1 MQITSTSVEM
11 CSIYSR
17 IEISNGR
24 KLSLPESNIPFKYR
38 AVLKT
43 FQNTEV
49 LEVLITKS
57 INMT

>member
-1 MQITSTSVEM
+1 M

-24 KLSLPESNIPFKYR
+24 KLSLPESNTPFKYR
-38 AVLKT
+38 AVLQT

-57 INMT
+57 INIT